1 MCQLPCRVGVEVLG
15 PVTDAALV
23 VASVTVTVLR
33 LVAVSVAEEEA
44 RWEPPVM
51 SELMAR
57 VLV

>member
-1 MCQLPCRVGVEVLG
+1 MLG